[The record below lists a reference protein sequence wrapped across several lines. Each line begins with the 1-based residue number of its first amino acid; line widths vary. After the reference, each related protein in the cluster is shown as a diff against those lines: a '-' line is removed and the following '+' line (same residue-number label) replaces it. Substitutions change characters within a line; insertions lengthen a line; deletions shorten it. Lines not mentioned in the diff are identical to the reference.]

1 MPASSYLKG
10 VRTRYRNCLQV
21 EIKSGLSILQT
32 EVPLPEH
39 QQYVFKSSKCVE
51 KLKLYVN
58 KLEVQSSKVADALG
72 EEETE
77 EIEKVVEEDCQLC
90 SAATDCYLELEQYK
104 ERLVEFIKQ
113 ESGEKH
119 EKINPI
125 QIVELQREMKDIV
138 ETQMKQ
144 QNEILIRQQMKEND
158 ESSVKLPK
166 IDIIS
171 FYGDKIKWIEFWDS
185 FESTIHKNK
194 KLSKVEK
201 FNYLKSK
208 LGGEAKQ
215 AISGL
220 NLSNDNYEVAVSI
233 LQERFG
239 NIQVVIDL
247 HYNEMINLESASNKT
262 SSLRKF
268 MDTLNRHLRSLEV
281 LKQNVSQDIFV
292 SMVKSK
298 LPEEVLLQLE
308 IQKESQEKWTVMSLC
323 DKLRDYVVAREKS
336 DKKETPKERS
346 NGASNGSSNR
356 AFNGGQTFRPK
367 NKPWQT
373 KNSRYQNGNRNG
385 QLVNSAEALVATT
398 DSKPSN
404 ISYFD
409 KCRYCYQQHWS
420 DECPK
425 YQSIEERKR
434 QLKGSCYKCL
444 KYGHQSTDCKRNKI
458 CIHCNEKDSHHRS
471 LCPKKFK
478 LKLTSV
484 HLSEEYNGNVN
495 EECVN
500 GINLDSY
507 SDEGCEVV
515 HENVFISSSEMVL
528 MQTAKTKIGNPT
540 NSMQQET
547 RILFDS
553 GSQRTYISQ
562 KLANKL
568 KLKGEKEE
576 EIKLIT
582 FGSDKPKI
590 VKTSSTKLNIKLNNG
605 KFFSIVAN
613 IVPVISGSIQ
623 RKRIDIS
630 SVEHLK
636 HFVKDV
642 ELADDIPL
650 RSESSSVELL
660 IGNDYYLDL
669 ILSQRIEIQ
678 PGLYLLASKLG
689 WILTGRSQEMDDEKT
704 ESGLLILSNT
714 GDMMM
719 TNHNTTDSSVS
730 VIPDITDLWNLDS
743 IGITEQIE
751 NVGDSK
757 AMETFKETLQYE
769 NMRYFV
775 KWPWKE
781 EKYELPVNR
790 ELAMGRLKSCVA
802 RMRNKPE
809 LMTQYN
815 SVIQDQLT
823 KGIIE
828 LVDEKGVDGRKHFI
842 PHHAV
847 ITPQKSTTK
856 MRIVYDASAKMNKDV
871 NSLNECLYR
880 GPVMLRN
887 LCGILIRFRL
897 YRIALVADIEKA
909 FLQVGLQ
916 NSDRDVT
923 RFLWLKDIENF
934 SLNNENIQEFRFCR
948 VPFGVISSPFLLAAT
963 IESHLNKYNTPTAE
977 QIRNNIYV
985 DNLITGANT
994 VTDALTH
1001 YSESKQIFKDASMNL
1016 REWISNSQSVN
1027 DFILPEDKPK
1037 VNQTK
1042 VLGHLWNIENDT
1054 LSVKHSQSF
1063 INSGNITKRKTLK
1076 EISEVFDPLGLFSPI
1091 LISGKIFLQDLWK
1104 KHLRWDD
1111 ELQGTDSLKWGSI
1124 QTELQ
1129 QLSECQI
1136 SRSIGIMTG
1145 DDRVQYR
1152 LLCFCD
1158 ASGSAYAI
1166 VIYLHQTSSKSSK
1179 CDLIFSKSR
1188 LAPVKGMTIPRLE
1201 LMAVLIG
1208 VRCLAFVKG
1217 ELNVPIETIY
1227 LWTDSQCV
1235 LKWISTKKD
1244 LGVFVKNRITEIKIH
1259 KDVKFLYVS
1268 TKENPADVATRGTS
1282 TRLLCDNSLWW
1293 HGPEWL
1299 LIDIHQ
1305 WKIFTCEDVLAKQEY
1320 KCELKVGKKTT
1331 ESSALLCTKEIEG
1344 NQIETPYGIQC
1355 KNFSSYYKLIRV
1367 TAWVERF
1374 ISRIKKISVKTSKI
1388 LTCEELKIAEEKW
1401 IKFVQ
1406 RRNYSDIFSAIYEN
1420 KPNNLQNQLGLFI
1433 SDDGFLRCKGRFEN
1447 ADLSEAARIPILLPR
1462 GEDFTRLIIERI
1474 HKDLF
1479 HSGVSQTLSKLRH
1492 KFWIPQGRSTVRQV
1506 LRHCLVCRRFEGGH
1520 YGMPKMP
1527 PFPRSRVS
1535 QSIPFASTGLDYLG
1549 PIYVKYDGEN
1559 KKRWV
1564 CLFTCFV
1571 TRAIHLELLND
1582 MTTEE
1587 FLYAFRRFVSIRG
1600 APCNILS
1607 DNAAQF
1613 KLGSATLDLV
1623 WKKVIKCDD
1632 VQNYVS
1638 NAGIRWTF
1646 ITELAP
1652 WMGGFYERLVGVVK
1666 RSLRKVLKGR
1676 LVSDVQLLTVIKE
1689 TEAIVNARPLVY
1701 IGDDVNSNIN
1711 LTPSHFLTLN
1721 PNIGIPE
1728 IEYDINDQSYSP
1740 VESSTD
1746 KLLKMWKKGQK
1757 LLDSFWTMWRD
1768 EYLLS
1773 LRERTQTKLKCGRVK
1788 SPYAPIVGDVVIIKD
1803 NLPRGVWKLG
1813 RLVQLIHSNDGEIRS
1828 AKVVLSS
1835 RKVISRPLNL
1845 LYPLEIEEKTKVDEE
1860 NTCQSESA
1868 ETRPVRKSAEK
1879 ARRKIKDF
1887 YGE

>member
-119 EKINPI
+119 EKIDPI

-208 LGGEAKQ
+208 IGGEAKQ

-823 KGIIE
+823 K
-828 LVDEKGVDGRKHFI
+828 
-842 PHHAV
+842 
-847 ITPQKSTTK
+847 
-856 MRIVYDASAKMNKDV
+856 
-871 NSLNECLYR
+871 
-880 GPVMLRN
+880 
-887 LCGILIRFRL
+887 
-897 YRIALVADIEKA
+897 
-909 FLQVGLQ
+909 
-916 NSDRDVT
+916 
-923 RFLWLKDIENF
+923 
-934 SLNNENIQEFRFCR
+934 
-948 VPFGVISSPFLLAAT
+948 AT

-1124 QTELQ
+1124 QAELQ

-1845 LYPLEIEEKTKVDEE
+1845 LYPFG
-1860 NTCQSESA
+1860 N
-1868 ETRPVRKSAEK
+1868 
-1879 ARRKIKDF
+1879 
-1887 YGE
+1887 